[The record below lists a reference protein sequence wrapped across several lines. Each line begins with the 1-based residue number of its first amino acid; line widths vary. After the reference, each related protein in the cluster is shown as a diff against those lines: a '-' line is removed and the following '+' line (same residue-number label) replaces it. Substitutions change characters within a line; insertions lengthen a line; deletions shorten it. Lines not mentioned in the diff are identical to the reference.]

1 MTAEYDS
8 RTVGGV
14 DRVIA
19 GGTVITG
26 AGAAE
31 ADVLIAGEKI
41 AAVAAPGV
49 LELPE
54 SVEVIDARGKW
65 VLPGMVDVHVH
76 LREPGYVHKEDIS
89 TCTAAAAA
97 GGVTTVFG
105 MPNLNPVTKTRQI
118 LDELFDLY
126 EAKSIVDWNHNPVPS
141 ELDQV
146 EPMADAGVAAYK
158 IYMVVDT
165 GRDYPHPSGTGIH
178 DHGHLLRMFEA
189 IGPTGRPFMVHPHDQ
204 AIMDVIEQ
212 THWDRGDRSP
222 AAYAQTLATHNG
234 LIWDSAIAVLL
245 QMAEATGTKLHIV
258 HMQTEG
264 SIEMV
269 RHARAR
275 GVKVSCEVNHWAL
288 FLSRWTD
295 IERLGPYA
303 LSYWVPDNHRAAVW
317 EALNDGTINMLS
329 SDHAPHTRAEKE
341 IGWEDCWAC
350 HTGTP
355 GIQEQYPLLLD
366 CAADG
371 MISLPRVAE
380 VVAEEPAREFNLPDK
395 GFIRPGYDADLVIFD
410 PKDQTRHSADTVLS
424 KCGWTCYDGRVT
436 KGRIH
441 RTMVRGKDVY
451 EDRAVVGEPG
461 WGRLARPS
469 IP

>member
-1 MTAEYDS
+1 M
-8 RTVGGV
+8 TVGGV

-26 AGAAE
+26 AGTAE

-41 AAVAAPGV
+41 AAVAAPEV

-204 AIMDVIEQ
+204 AIMDVIEK

-380 VVAEEPAREFNLPDK
+380 VVAEEPALEFNLPDK

>member
-1 MTAEYDS
+1 M
-8 RTVGGV
+8 TVGGV

-26 AGAAE
+26 AGTAE

-141 ELDQV
+141 ELDEV

-204 AIMDVIEQ
+204 AIMDVIEK

-355 GIQEQYPLLLD
+355 GVQEQYPLLLD

-410 PKDQTRHSADTVLS
+410 PNDQTRHSADSVLS

-451 EDRAVVGEPG
+451 EDRTVVGEPG